1 MENRS
6 VGESVG
12 GRCEQEAVVEGV
24 WGVWELNLIVVMVT
38 HIQTGVK
45 PIPNV
50 KIKIKAKQKFRGTN
64 KKHQ

>member
-24 WGVWELNLIVVMVT
+24 WGVRELNLIVVMVT

-45 PIPNV
+45 PIPN
-50 KIKIKAKQKFRGTN
+50 
-64 KKHQ
+64 